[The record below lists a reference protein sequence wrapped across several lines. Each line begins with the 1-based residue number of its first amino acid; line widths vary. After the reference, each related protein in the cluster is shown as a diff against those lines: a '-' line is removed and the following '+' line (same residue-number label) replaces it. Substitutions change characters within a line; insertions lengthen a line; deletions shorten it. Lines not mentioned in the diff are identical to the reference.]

1 MAFLPEVT
9 QKSVNCQLNVATCNA
24 RLRTTTSKTGV
35 RILGRTSKNSIF
47 HDFRYERS
55 GNDQKQ
61 NDGNLTKVTKNVF
74 TEKY

>member
-1 MAFLPEVT
+1 MIRD
-9 QKSVNCQLNVATCNA
+9 A
-24 RLRTTTSKTGV
+24 RLRTTIFETGV

-61 NDGNLTKVTKNVF
+61 NDGNLTKITKNINQ
-74 TEKY
+74 KYNSSC